1 MSTAGKR
8 SSPGGSRSIRHV
20 TLSERV
26 QSSST
31 IRTVSAPKSTSACPG
46 SGVSSGPSATTS
58 STGRSAGATACRTR
72 SSSCGRR
79 IAIVVDVLP
88 HVERRRLGTSDLEI
102 TPVGVGTAPIG
113 SRPGVWWVNW
123 GAQDEGDA
131 VRAIHAALDGG
142 VNWIDTAPFYGW
154 GRAEEIVGRAL
165 RGRDDVLVFTKCG
178 TLRREDGDDYM
189 DLRPETVRSDVEAS
203 LRRLGR
209 DRVDLLQPHDP
220 DPNVPIEETWG
231 AVLELVAEGK
241 VRHGG
246 LSNHRAP
253 EIERALS
260 VGPVASLQHQYS
272 ALVRDVEDEILPL
285 ALARSLG
292 VIVWSPLARGFLT
305 DGFDVDALDDGDF
318 RRAHPFASLDLT
330 DLRAELR
337 RETGSVTA
345 GAISF
350 VLRHPAVT
358 GAIVGVR
365 DEREGRDLGSFA

>member
-1 MSTAGKR
+1 MRTAGKR
-8 SSPGGSRSIRHV
+8 SRPGASCSTRYV
-20 TLSERV
+20 TWSESE

-31 IRTVSAPKSTSACPG
+31 MRTVSAPKSTSACPG

-58 STGRSAGATACRTR
+58 STGRSSASKRSR
-72 SSSCGRR
+72 ILSSSSGRK
-79 IAIVVDVLP
+79 IAIVLDVLP

-113 SRPGVWWVNW
+113 SRPGVWSVNW
-123 GAQDEGDA
+123 GTQDEGDA
-131 VRAIHAALDGG
+131 VRAIHVALDAG
-142 VNWIDTAPFYGW
+142 
-154 GRAEEIVGRAL
+154 
-165 RGRDDVLVFTKCG
+165 
-178 TLRREDGDDYM
+178 
-189 DLRPETVRSDVEAS
+189 
-203 LRRLGR
+203 
-209 DRVDLLQPHDP
+209 
-220 DPNVPIEETWG
+220 
-231 AVLELVAEGK
+231 GK
-241 VRHGG
+241 VRRGG
-246 LSNHRAP
+246 LSNHGAP

-292 VIVWSPLARGFLT
+292 VIVWSPLASGFLT

-318 RRAHPFASLDLT
+318 RRTHPFASLDLT

-345 GAISF
+345 GAIRF

-365 DEREGRDLGSFA
+365 DEREGRDLGFFA

>member
-1 MSTAGKR
+1 
-8 SSPGGSRSIRHV
+8 
-20 TLSERV
+20 
-26 QSSST
+26 
-31 IRTVSAPKSTSACPG
+31 
-46 SGVSSGPSATTS
+46 
-58 STGRSAGATACRTR
+58 
-72 SSSCGRR
+72 
-79 IAIVVDVLP
+79 
-88 HVERRRLGTSDLEI
+88 VERRRLGTSDLEI

-113 SRPGVWWVNW
+113 SRPGIWWVNW
-123 GAQDEGDA
+123 GAQDESDA

-189 DLRPETVRSDVEAS
+189 DLRPETVRADVEAS

-231 AVLELVAEGK
+231 AVLELTAEGK

-246 LSNHRAP
+246 LSNHRAH

-260 VGPVASLQHQYS
+260 VGPVVSLQHQYS

-285 ALARSLG
+285 ALARALG
-292 VIVWSPLARGFLT
+292 VIVWSPLASGFLT
-305 DGFDVDALDDGDF
+305 DRFDLDALDEDDF
-318 RRAHPFASLDLT
+318 RRTHPFASLDLR

-337 RETGSVTA
+337 REGGSVTA
-345 GAISF
+345 GAIRF